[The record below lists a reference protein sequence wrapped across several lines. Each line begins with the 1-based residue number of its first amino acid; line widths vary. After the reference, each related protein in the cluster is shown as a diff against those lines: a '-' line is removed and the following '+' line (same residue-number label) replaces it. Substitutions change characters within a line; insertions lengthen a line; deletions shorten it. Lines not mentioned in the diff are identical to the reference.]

1 MSHSVENILDIME
14 RIGEDELLSSL
25 SDFSC
30 GVNKDI
36 QNFLQ
41 LKAIDFAKK
50 RMSITYLVIDDA
62 SADILGYFTLTHK
75 VLYIPAEGLSNTVK
89 RRLDRYGNF
98 DKDTNSYLM
107 SAFLLAQFGKNFALD
122 EENRIKG
129 TDLMDCVDSILRDI
143 QFRVGGGVVYL
154 DSVDNE
160 HLIHFYGDV
169 CDYRKFSERVSETN
183 NTKYLQYLKFIC

>member
-1 MSHSVENILDIME
+1 MNSLTQNILDVIK
-14 RIGEDELLSSL
+14 RIGEEELNSRLSA
-25 SDFSC
+25 FSC
-30 GVNKDI
+30 PANKDI
-36 QNFLQ
+36 ENFLK

-50 RMSITYLVIDDA
+50 RMSITYLVFDIE
-62 SADILGYFTLTHK
+62 SGDILGYFTLTHK
-75 VLYIPAEGLSNTVK
+75 VLYIPADGLSNTTK

-122 EENRIKG
+122 EENRITG

-169 CDYRKFSERVSETN
+169 CGFRKFSERVSETN
-183 NTKYLQYLKFIC
+183 DTKYLQYLKFIC